1 MDNKHGNT
9 WKMIKPYVAVVVSLI
24 YFFPVL
30 WVFLTA
36 FKPRV
41 DIVTT
46 IPRFL
51 FTPTL
56 DHFFRL
62 FFRRVT
68 VAPGEFALEATPF
81 ARFFLNSIFLSL
93 TSVALAL
100 ALGTF
105 AAYAISRFPM
115 RNKGFLMFYILSN
128 RMLPPIAVV
137 VPLYLMYRTLGIM
150 NTYGGMTLLYTAFS
164 IPLAI
169 WMMKSFFDDIPYEIE
184 EAARVDG
191 SSRFRAFYKTALPQV
206 WVGIAA
212 TFIISLI
219 FVWNEFL
226 FALMLTGRETRT
238 VPVALSTALRGER
251 GVDWG
256 LLASV
261 EAIYVVPAIILAF
274 VAQGFLLRG
283 LTFGTVRK

>member
-1 MDNKHGNT
+1 MNNRRGV
-9 WKMIKPYVAVVVSLI
+9 WKVIKPYVAIIVSLI
-24 YFFPVL
+24 YFSPVL

-36 FKPRV
+36 FKPRT
-41 DIVTT
+41 DIVSPV
-46 IPRFL
+46 PRFI
-51 FTPTL
+51 FAPTL
-56 DHFFRL
+56 DHFSRL

-68 VAPGEFALEATPF
+68 TGTGEVLLEATPF
-81 ARFFLNSIFLSL
+81 VRFFSNSIFLSL
-93 TSVALAL
+93 FSVALAL

-137 VPLYLMYRTLGIM
+137 VPLYLMYLTLGIM
-150 NTYGGMTLLYTAFS
+150 NTHIGMLLLYTAFS

-169 WMMKSFFDDIPYEIE
+169 WMMKSFFDDIPHEIE

-206 WVGIAA
+206 WAGIAA

-238 VPVALSTALRGER
+238 VPVALSITLRGER

-256 LLASV
+256 LLAAV
-261 EAIYVVPAIILAF
+261 EGIYVIPAIILAF
-274 VAQGFLLRG
+274 VAQGYLLRG